1 MIGMRSKPVPA
12 ADGAKAAAVVRRE
25 VLRYRE
31 GAEASSAEDDLS
43 VEEPLE
49 IRLHGEPIAVLMRTP
64 GDDFDLVAGFL
75 LTEKVIERPRDLGA
89 LSFCETGE
97 PPNAENVVDVRLAD
111 GVEFDSERLRRNF
124 YSSSSCGVCGKA
136 SIDQI
141 RLECPSIDGD
151 FCVDLEALFALDAGL
166 RRSQAVFHRTGSLHA
181 AALFDARGDLLVTR
195 EDVGRHNAVDKVVG
209 SYVLAAQRPPTPSI
223 LMVSGRSSFEII
235 QKAAMA
241 AIPMVVA
248 VSAPSSMAVDLA
260 REVGITLV
268 GFLRGRGCN
277 VYSGSDR
284 IRGS

>member
-1 MIGMRSKPVPA
+1 MSTA
-12 ADGAKAAAVVRRE
+12 A
-25 VLRYRE
+25 
-31 GAEASSAEDDLS
+31 SA
-43 VEEPLE
+43 
-49 IRLHGEPIAVLMRTP
+49 
-64 GDDFDLVAGFL
+64 
-75 LTEKVIERPRDLGA
+75 
-89 LSFCETGE
+89 
-97 PPNAENVVDVRLAD
+97 
-111 GVEFDSERLRRNF
+111 
-124 YSSSSCGVCGKA
+124 CGVSTPRAA
-136 SIDQI
+136 SEN
-141 RLECPSIDGD
+141 L
-151 FCVDLEALFALDAGL
+151 
-166 RRSQAVFHRTGSLHA
+166 AVISGPRVCARIVPVSA
-181 AALFDARGDLLVTR
+181 AALFAARGDLLVTR
-195 EDVGRHNAVDKVVG
+195 AAVGRHNAVDKVVG